1 MKTPR
6 DEFQPPAAIPPPRSQ
21 RIYLAGP
28 LFTINERRINRQLA
42 ASLQLLLPETEFLL
56 PQDFKH
62 DDRYNDARLFGMLF
76 KGCIDG
82 IDRSSLVIAWLDG
95 SDADSGTCF
104 EVGYAYAK
112 GIPVIG
118 VRTDFRLNQE
128 RGVNLMLS
136 RGCAAFV
143 YRPSFDED
151 LEALAR
157 DIARAVRKLNKSV
170 KPARV

>member
-1 MKTPR
+1 MNGASTDSLRRRFKFKFPR
-6 DEFQPPAAIPPPRSQ
+6 PKFFCPRTSSTTTVT
-21 RIYLAGP
+21 A
-28 LFTINERRINRQLA
+28 RRGFSA
-42 ASLQLLLPETEFLL
+42 C
-56 PQDFKH
+56 
-62 DDRYNDARLFGMLF
+62 Y

-82 IDRSSLVIAWLDG
+82 LDSSSLVIAWLDG
-95 SDADSGTCF
+95 PDADSGTCF

-118 VRTDFRLNQE
+118 VRTDFRLSQE

-151 LEALAR
+151 VDALAR
-157 DIARAVRKLNKSV
+157 DIARAVKKLS
-170 KPARV
+170 KPARVK